1 MQSMNAAGLSL
12 RDLEYVVA
20 IADENHFGRAA
31 ERCNVSQPTLSVQ
44 VRKLEEALGLV
55 LFERS
60 NRRVL
65 LTPAGQII
73 VRQARAVLAEAQR
86 LLALASEGRGAPLTG
101 RLVLAAIQTLGPY
114 LFPLVLRPLREQYPL
129 LMLSLSESR
138 TAEIVEGLRD
148 GRIDAALISLPL
160 PLNGLAVAPLF

>member
-1 MQSMNAAGLSL
+1 MNIAGLSL

-20 IADENHFGRAA
+20 IADEGHFGRAA

-44 VRKLEEALGLV
+44 VRKLEGALGLV

-65 LTPAGQII
+65 MTAPGQII

-86 LLALASEGRGAPLTG
+86 LLALASEG
-101 RLVLAAIQTLGPY
+101 
-114 LFPLVLRPLREQYPL
+114 
-129 LMLSLSESR
+129 
-138 TAEIVEGLRD
+138 
-148 GRIDAALISLPL
+148 
-160 PLNGLAVAPLF
+160 